1 MTTEVLSAAGL
12 TLYEQLVS
20 ARALPLH
27 EITDQPAVHE
37 LIEAGFARL
46 ENESQQLL
54 PIAPVLAFERFLAG
68 LQAEFL
74 NEQRQLLEAY
84 NYLDGLQRQSL
95 ENRPAAETNEPV
107 EIRPGDG
114 EFVEAIRRLVAGAK
128 VEVLSWNVAL
138 QQFADSVQRDVS
150 LHLKTVYDAEFLHRS
165 GGAALLRRARA
176 AGEEMRI
183 ADELAGS
190 MLIAD
195 STAVLLPLGV
205 RSSGALTIGSPLVV
219 DAMREFF
226 DLVWLRSVP
235 WIERD
240 GTDELLTPVQ
250 RQVVALMAVGHSDE
264 ELAEHL
270 GVSLRTVRRYVAE
283 VMEALHA
290 DTRFTAGIAAAQ
302 AGLLDDTNYSSS
314 SDL

>member
-1 MTTEVLSAAGL
+1 VTTEVLSAAGL

-46 ENESQQLL
+46 DNESQQLL
-54 PIAPVLAFERFLAG
+54 PIAPVLAFEQFLAG

-138 QQFADSVQRDVS
+138 QQFADSLPRDVS